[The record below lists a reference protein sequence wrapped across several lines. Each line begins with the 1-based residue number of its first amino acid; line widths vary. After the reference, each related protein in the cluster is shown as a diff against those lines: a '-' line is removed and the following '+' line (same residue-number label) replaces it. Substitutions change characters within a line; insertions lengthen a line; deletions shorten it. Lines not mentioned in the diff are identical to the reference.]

1 MLVNRT
7 RFQSEILPSHAVP
20 WTTGHVDSQLPG
32 LPGDYVRSHSHH
44 VADVMTRTVVTA
56 EEHTDLR
63 EIARL
68 MQRHRVRRVPIV
80 HDGKVVGMISRAN
93 LLRGLSSREPFPVDG
108 EISDEN
114 IRAAVSAELETI
126 LPASMMF
133 GV

>member
-1 MLVNRT
+1 
-7 RFQSEILPSHAVP
+7 
-20 WTTGHVDSQLPG
+20 
-32 LPGDYVRSHSHH
+32 
-44 VADVMTRTVVTA
+44 MTRTVVTA

-108 EISDEN
+108 RDQRREHQGSRLG
-114 IRAAVSAELETI
+114 RARND
-126 LPASMMF
+126 PARIDDVR
-133 GV
+133 GVGSYWSRTYGRMKA